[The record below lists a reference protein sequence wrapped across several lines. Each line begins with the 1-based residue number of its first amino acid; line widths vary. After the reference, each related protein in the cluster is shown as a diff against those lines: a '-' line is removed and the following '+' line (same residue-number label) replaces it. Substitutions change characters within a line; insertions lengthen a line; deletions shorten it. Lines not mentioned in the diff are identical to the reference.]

1 MTQSQ
6 EAKVNQLNNIIMEK
20 LFVNNKKLTKEEQ
33 SRVVFLWGFIGTNR
47 TGKSVIA
54 RKSAEIWRR
63 SRPDGMIVGF
73 DPQKRFV
80 GLLDDEIDPEDP
92 DWCLKLHSLR
102 DSLVILD
109 DYRLI
114 NEKPTAVVGLQKLM
128 YHRADWGIDIIYIC
142 HNPSLILNLLTY
154 FTSHY
159 FLFYTESMDGSFQK
173 KIMNYKL
180 CISGQKLIN
189 KHVKT
194 YGRGSYPNFPYV
206 MVDCERRELN
216 AFNFN
221 NK

>member
-1 MTQSQ
+1 M
-6 EAKVNQLNNIIMEK
+6 
-20 LFVNNKKLTKEEQ
+20 KKLDVIKKQVSEKI
-33 SRVVFLWGFIGTNR
+33 SKRVVFLWGFIGTNR

-54 RKSAEIWRR
+54 RRCAEIWKK

-80 GLLDDEIDPEDP
+80 GLLDGEIDPEDP
-92 DWCLKLHSLR
+92 DWCVKLHELR
-102 DSLVILD
+102 DALIILD

-114 NEKPTAVVGLQKLM
+114 NEKPTPVEGLAKLM

-180 CISGQKLIN
+180 CITGQRLIN

-194 YGRGSYPNFPYV
+194 YGRGEYPYFPYV
-206 MVDCERRELN
+206 MVDTENRQLN
-216 AFNFN
+216 AFNF
-221 NK
+221 KQ